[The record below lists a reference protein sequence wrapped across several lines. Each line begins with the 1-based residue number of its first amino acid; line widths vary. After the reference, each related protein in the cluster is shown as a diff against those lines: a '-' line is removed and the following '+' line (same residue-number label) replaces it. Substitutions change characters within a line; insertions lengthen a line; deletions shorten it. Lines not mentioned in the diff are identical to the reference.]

1 VLAWVARGKTNAE
14 IARLLWL
21 APSTVGKHLETSA
34 PSSASVPAQRLWP
47 ASSDRST
54 PKRSRPQRGRTGVR
68 ARPRP
73 ARSFAAAPR
82 ASAEVAQ
89 RSRRAGWSH
98 SRIRQARQ
106 WPVASATGGAWKAPG
121 RENRSSTRPRARSP
135 ARRRSA
141 RRRGRECAG
150 AARAGARRAR
160 PSTARSSR
168 SRRRR
173 RVQAP
178 RRRAHR
184 PSSRAPARAA
194 RARRPHARPLRRAR
208 RRAGAARRAA
218 RPGDRRA
225 QSVRPRSAG
234 SAQVAQWAG

>member
-106 WPVASATGGAWKAPG
+106 WPVASATGGAPR
-121 RENRSSTRPRARSP
+121 RESRSSTRPRARSP